1 MERSGLACF
10 WMFLVIL
17 SMYGEAGLV
26 RLRPLLFALCCRR
39 SCQDSCQVTKNS
51 EDIEN
56 LHFSKTAEA
65 HFCPNVSNG
74 VCLKSSALVSNL
86 VSVWWMVSIT

>member
-39 SCQDSCQVTKNS
+39 SCQDSCQVIKNS
-51 EDIEN
+51 EDIEK
-56 LHFSKTAEA
+56 LHFSKRLFSAFLSLHEDT
-65 HFCPNVSNG
+65 
-74 VCLKSSALVSNL
+74 LSSLQRDIFVQRCS
-86 VSVWWMVSIT
+86 MVSI